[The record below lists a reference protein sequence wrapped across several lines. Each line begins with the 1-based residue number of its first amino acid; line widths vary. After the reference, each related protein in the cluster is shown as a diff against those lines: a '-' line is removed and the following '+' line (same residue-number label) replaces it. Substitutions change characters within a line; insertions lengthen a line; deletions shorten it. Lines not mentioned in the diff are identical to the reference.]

1 MTIIDTL
8 KKFLNMNKFKGEQY
22 EKISADEMELQSYL
36 NEERRDELRKLLA
49 YYRIKKN
56 KEILIGNTFAD
67 QAREIH
73 GNKGILETDNVFNKR
88 DNMFAQKNTILCG
101 DNPYQLKKKKFKEIS
116 MWRWIMK
123 NKKVRLNTKIKKILE
138 GRIGGKGK
146 VNLKGLNRNIKVKR
160 STAPNRIW

>member
-49 YYRIKKN
+49 YYRLKKN

-116 MWRWIMK
+116 MWR
-123 NKKVRLNTKIKKILE
+123 
-138 GRIGGKGK
+138 
-146 VNLKGLNRNIKVKR
+146 
-160 STAPNRIW
+160 